1 MFSLPTGQLA
11 NTGIITAAVEK
22 TVKSPIIW
30 DFFRLFSSLRACLH
44 GGRGPQ
50 ASAVASM
57 RPTEALASVKF

>member
-11 NTGIITAAVEK
+11 KTRIITAAVKK

-30 DFFRLFSSLRACLH
+30 DFFRLFSTLRACLH

-50 ASAVASM
+50 AGEVAYVSII
-57 RPTEALASVKF
+57 

>member
-11 NTGIITAAVEK
+11 KTGIITAAVEK

-50 ASAVASM
+50 AGEVAYLSII
-57 RPTEALASVKF
+57 